1 MVRLSV
7 AQNQGG
13 ATSLKALENGW
24 VGLALNSDWEAVN
37 GIKLAG
43 PRHGPS
49 TMEHCPTPNGISLE
63 KPNVRP
69 MDGLEQWAPLSMV
82 GQGLTGVEFV
92 AMSYLSVLW
101 GGGATGTYILIAD
114 SDVVVS
120 L

>member
-1 MVRLSV
+1 M
-7 AQNQGG
+7 
-13 ATSLKALENGW
+13 K
-24 VGLALNSDWEAVN
+24 
-37 GIKLAG
+37 K
-43 PRHGPS
+43 
-49 TMEHCPTPNGISLE
+49 CPTPNGISLE

-101 GGGATGTYILIAD
+101 GGGATGTYFLIAD